1 MEREVILDAE
11 NYLGK
16 KFPDNTSDAY
26 LLLTVD
32 GNNRDELERQ
42 YDVIAKVCLDLGAI
56 DVFISDTPERLRFYL
71 VCSICFPRSNQSQYY
86 RYGRM

>member
-56 DVFISDTPERLRFYL
+56 DVFISDTPERQDSIWSARSAFLRA
-71 VCSICFPRSNQSQYY
+71 IKATYY
-86 RYGRM
+86 QYGRM